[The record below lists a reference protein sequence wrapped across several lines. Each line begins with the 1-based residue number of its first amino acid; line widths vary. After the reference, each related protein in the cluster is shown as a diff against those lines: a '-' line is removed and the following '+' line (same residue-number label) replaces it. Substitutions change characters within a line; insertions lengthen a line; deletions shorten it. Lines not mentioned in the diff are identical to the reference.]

1 MEIRTRVYNIFNM
14 EKKKH
19 TRADLHGFTHTH
31 THTYTK
37 KTHTNTQTRTTKH
50 TFETRIRTYAR
61 PRFSLQ
67 PPSGTR
73 QPRRP
78 ARTRFLAK
86 RSAASAAT
94 ARPTKEIYPPHAQRL
109 MKLSIFWAFVTG
121 LLLPLDLAVS
131 PFRPFKGADL
141 IDLTEP
147 SSRLYQN
154 RSVRLNTHWKAIDEI
169 YT

>member
-1 MEIRTRVYNIFNM
+1 MYNIFNM

-109 MKLSIFWAFVTG
+109 MKLSIFWTFVTG
-121 LLLPLDLAVS
+121 LLLPLDLLDFTMSEPADDSGVC
-131 PFRPFKGADL
+131 RPDPPALGAKAAC
-141 IDLTEP
+141 
-147 SSRLYQN
+147 RCC
-154 RSVRLNTHWKAIDEI
+154 SVLDRPRGAAAGGIAS
-169 YT
+169 